1 MKKILYI
8 KFLLA
13 FVIVSI
19 TTIFILIIKPDNKD
33 YIFKI
38 DPSPSYR
45 QKTKNQERIVIY
57 EFSDF
62 ACPACQRMHFY
73 LKELT
78 DYFPYIKIEFKHY
91 PLTEIHPYAFKA
103 SLWAECSGIKYSK
116 FWDFADLLFKERN
129 KWANNNEY
137 EKLFENYAKSLS
149 MDVNTLKECVKKSE
163 TSNLIKKDIE
173 EGDRLGV
180 DSTPTFFINGKK
192 AVGGMELIEKL
203 KEVIK

>member
-8 KFLLA
+8 KVFLSLLIIL
-13 FVIVSI
+13 VV
-19 TTIFILIIKPDNKD
+19 TIFVLFIKPDNKN

-38 DPSPSYR
+38 EPSPFYR
-45 QKTKNQERIVIY
+45 QKIKTNEKTTIY

-73 LKELT
+73 LKELIE
-78 DYFPYIKIEFKHY
+78 YFPDIKIEFKHY

-103 SLWAECSGIKYSK
+103 SLWAECAGIKYSR
-116 FWDFADLLFKERN
+116 FWDFADILFKERN
-129 KWANNNEY
+129 KWSNNPDH
-137 EKLFENYAKSLS
+137 EKLFEDYARSLS
-149 MDVNTLKECVKKSE
+149 MDSRVLKDCVNNVE
-163 TSNLIKKDIE
+163 TQKIIKKDME
-173 EGDRLGV
+173 EGDKLGI

-192 AVGGMELIEKL
+192 AVGGMELVERL